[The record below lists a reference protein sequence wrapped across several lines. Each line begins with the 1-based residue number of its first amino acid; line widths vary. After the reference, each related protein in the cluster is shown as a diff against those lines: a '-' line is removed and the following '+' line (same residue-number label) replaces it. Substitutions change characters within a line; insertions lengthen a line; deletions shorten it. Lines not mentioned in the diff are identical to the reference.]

1 MNLGIRAILYSARK
15 WKKTLLVFCLL
26 LAITTLVLSGLAIA
40 DAQEEQAEEV
50 RGTTG
55 ASFTVE
61 RNLSTGGWASG
72 NSGSYSTQEF
82 ISDEMLQEIASVD
95 GIAGYDA
102 SIVSMPYY
110 FKETGDSVV
119 TTGYTNSFYTYGSI
133 NTEYN
138 DLFVSGR
145 FELVEGSH
153 ITEDM
158 TNGLIISRERA
169 EQNGLK
175 VGSKVVGI
183 NDPYTDDPEVDMEI
197 VGIFEVVADKN
208 DEATMYDAS
217 TMWDF
222 SNYAFCSKTAME
234 AMCVNYGDGNKIQE
248 ADFYVTDAAQ
258 LESVINEVQS
268 ISSINWNN
276 FIVTA
281 NDEVYQNISSS
292 LSDTTALVTT
302 LIIVI
307 TAVSMVLII
316 LILSMSIRSRKR
328 ETGIL
333 LAVGIAKPAVIL
345 QYVLGSSGLPAGVS
359 IEQAGCRHPGY
370 AVRQGGG
377 ECHRHAGALHAG
389 SHRGRRPTGGGGTG
403 VQYLDPAVKSEAD
416 LGADGVKE
424 AQYEFRNTSGFT
436 YCEKMEKD
444 AAGVLPASCHYY
456 PGVVRPCHSR
466 RPGGTG

>member
-1 MNLGIRAILYSARK
+1 MKHKTNLGIRAFLYTARK
-15 WKKTLLVFCLL
+15 WKKSLLLFCLL
-26 LAITTLVLSGLAIA
+26 LSITTLVLSGLAIA
-40 DAQEEQAEEV
+40 DAKEEQAEEL

-61 RNLSTGGWASG
+61 RNLSTGGWTSG
-72 NSGSYSTQEF
+72 AHGSYSTQEF
-82 ISDEMLQEIASVD
+82 ISDEMLQEIAAVD
-95 GIAGYDA
+95 GISGYDA

-119 TTGYTNSFYTYGSI
+119 TTGYTNSFYTYGSV

-138 DLFVSGR
+138 DLFASGR

-169 EQNGLK
+169 EQNGLE

-222 SNYAFCSKTAME
+222 SEYAFCSKAAME

-248 ADFYVTDAAQ
+248 ADFFVTDAAQ
-258 LESVINEVQS
+258 LDNVIAEVQN
-268 ISSINWNN
+268 ISSINWDH
-276 FIVTA
+276 FIISA
-281 NDEVYQNISSS
+281 NDEVYQNISSA
-292 LSDTTALVTT
+292 LSDTNTLVTT
-302 LIIVI
+302 LIVVI
-307 TAVSMVLII
+307 TVVSMVLIT
-316 LILSMSIRSRKR
+316 LILSMSIHSRKR

-333 LAVGIAKPAVIL
+333 LAVGIAKSAVIL
-345 QYVLGSSGLPAGVS
+345 QYVLETLLIAVVAFPLAYLSSKQVAGTLGTLFGKASESVIVLPEHILLVT
-359 IEQAGCRHPGY
+359 IAGCILLIM
-370 AVRQGGG
+370 AVLLSGIPAMRLKPRQI
-377 ECHRHAGALHAG
+377 L
-389 SHRGRRPTGGGGTG
+389 S
-403 VQYLDPAVKSEAD
+403 Q
-416 LGADGVKE
+416 
-424 AQYEFRNTSGFT
+424 
-436 YCEKMEKD
+436 ME
-444 AAGVLPASCHYY
+444 
-456 PGVVRPCHSR
+456 
-466 RPGGTG
+466 

>member
-15 WKKTLLVFCLL
+15 WKKTLLVFFLL

-40 DAQEEQAEEV
+40 DAQEEQAEEL
-50 RGTTG
+50 RGVTG
-55 ASFTVE
+55 TSFTVE
-61 RNLSTGGWASG
+61 RNLSTGGWTSG
-72 NSGSYSTQEF
+72 NGGSYSTQEF

-169 EQNGLK
+169 EQNGLE

-197 VGIFEVVADKN
+197 VGIFEVVADN
-208 DEATMYDAS
+208 AS

-222 SNYAFCSKTAME
+222 SNYAFCSKAAME

-345 QYVLGSSGLPAGVS
+345 QYVLETLLIAVVAFPLAYLSSKQV
-359 IEQAGCRHPGY
+359 
-370 AVRQGGG
+370 
-377 ECHRHAGALHAG
+377 AGAL
-389 SHRGRRPTGGGGTG
+389 GTPFG
-403 VQYLDPAVKSEAD
+403 K
-416 LGADGVKE
+416 
-424 AQYEFRNTSGFT
+424 
-436 YCEKMEKD
+436 
-444 AAGVLPASCHYY
+444 AAENVIVTPEHFILVAIVGGVLLVAAVLVSSISTMRLKPKQILSQME
-456 PGVVRPCHSR
+456 
-466 RPGGTG
+466 

>member
-1 MNLGIRAILYSARK
+1 MNLGLRAILYTVRK
-15 WKKTLLVFCLL
+15 WKKTLLVFCLIL
-26 LAITTLVLSGLAIA
+26 SISTLVLSGLAIA
-40 DAQEEQAEEV
+40 DAQEEQSEEL
-50 RGTTG
+50 RGVTG

-72 NSGSYSTQEF
+72 NGGSYSTQEF
-82 ISDEMLQEIASVD
+82 ISDEMLQEISSVD
-95 GIAGYDA
+95 GVAGYDG

-110 FKETGDSVV
+110 FKETGESVV

-138 DLFVSGR
+138 DLFASGR

-153 ITEDM
+153 ITENI

-175 VGSKVVGI
+175 IGSKVNGI
-183 NDPYTDDPEVDMEI
+183 NDPYTDDPEVNMEI

-222 SNYAFCSKTAME
+222 SNYAFCSKAAME

-248 ADFYVTDAAQ
+248 ADFFVTDAAQ
-258 LESVINEVQS
+258 LENVIAEVQN
-268 ISSINWNN
+268 ISSINWDN
-276 FIVTA
+276 FIISA
-281 NDEVYQNISSS
+281 NDEVYQNISSA
-292 LSDTTALVTT
+292 LSDTNTLVTT
-302 LIIVI
+302 LIVAI
-307 TAVSMVLII
+307 TVVSFVLIT

-345 QYVLGSSGLPAGVS
+345 Q
-359 IEQAGCRHPGY
+359 
-370 AVRQGGG
+370 
-377 ECHRHAGALHAG
+377 
-389 SHRGRRPTGGGGTG
+389 
-403 VQYLDPAVKSEAD
+403 
-416 LGADGVKE
+416 
-424 AQYEFRNTSGFT
+424 
-436 YCEKMEKD
+436 
-444 AAGVLPASCHYY
+444 
-456 PGVVRPCHSR
+456 
-466 RPGGTG
+466 

>member
-1 MNLGIRAILYSARK
+1 MNHKTNLGIRAFLYTARK
-15 WKKTLLVFCLL
+15 WKKSLLLFCLL
-26 LAITTLVLSGLAIA
+26 LSITTLVLSGLAIA
-40 DAQEEQAEEV
+40 DAKEEQAEEL

-61 RNLSTGGWASG
+61 RNLSTGGWTSG
-72 NSGSYSTQEF
+72 AHGSYSTQEF
-82 ISDEMLQEIASVD
+82 ISDEMLQEIAAVD
-95 GIAGYDA
+95 GISGYDA

-119 TTGYTNSFYTYGSI
+119 TTGYTNSFYTYGSV

-138 DLFVSGR
+138 DLFASGR

-169 EQNGLK
+169 EQNGLE

-222 SNYAFCSKTAME
+222 SEYAFCSKAAME

-248 ADFYVTDAAQ
+248 ADFFVTDAAQ
-258 LESVINEVQS
+258 LDNVIAEVQN
-268 ISSINWNN
+268 ISSINWDH
-276 FIVTA
+276 FIISA
-281 NDEVYQNISSS
+281 NDEVYQNISSA
-292 LSDTTALVTT
+292 LSDTNTLVTT
-302 LIIVI
+302 LIVVI
-307 TAVSMVLII
+307 TVVSMVLIT

-333 LAVGIAKPAVIL
+333 LAVGIAKSAVIL
-345 QYVLGSSGLPAGVS
+345 QYVLETLLIAVVAFPLAYLSSKQVAGTLGTLFGKASESVIVLPEHILLVT
-359 IEQAGCRHPGY
+359 IAGCILLIM
-370 AVRQGGG
+370 AVLLSGIPAMRLKPRQI
-377 ECHRHAGALHAG
+377 L
-389 SHRGRRPTGGGGTG
+389 S
-403 VQYLDPAVKSEAD
+403 Q
-416 LGADGVKE
+416 
-424 AQYEFRNTSGFT
+424 
-436 YCEKMEKD
+436 ME
-444 AAGVLPASCHYY
+444 
-456 PGVVRPCHSR
+456 
-466 RPGGTG
+466 

>member
-1 MNLGIRAILYSARK
+1 M
-15 WKKTLLVFCLL
+15 
-26 LAITTLVLSGLAIA
+26 LSGLAIA
-40 DAQEEQAEEV
+40 DAQEEQTEEV

-72 NSGSYSTQEF
+72 NGGSYSTQEF
-82 ISDEMLQEIASVD
+82 ITDEMLHEISAID
-95 GIAGYDA
+95 GVAGYDA

-138 DLFVSGR
+138 DLFASGR

-153 ITEDM
+153 ITEDI

-175 VGSKVVGI
+175 VGSKVNGI
-183 NDPYTDDPEVDMEI
+183 NDPYTDDPEVGMEI
-197 VGIFEVVADKN
+197 VGIFDVVADKD

-222 SNYAFCSKTAME
+222 SNYAFCSKAAME

-248 ADFYVTDAAQ
+248 ADFYVSDAAE
-258 LESVINEVQS
+258 LNNIIEEVQN

-276 FIVTA
+276 FIITA
-281 NDEVYQNISSS
+281 KVEVYQNISSS
-292 LSDTTALVTT
+292 LSDTGTLITT
-302 LIIVI
+302 LIVVI
-307 TAVSMVLII
+307 AVVSMVLII

-328 ETGIL
+328 EMGIL

-345 QYVLGSSGLPAGVS
+345 QYILETALIAVVAFPLAYLSSRQVAGTLGTLFGKAAENVVVTPQHFALVAVAGGILLIIAVMVSCIPALRFKPKQILS
-359 IEQAGCRHPGY
+359 Q
-370 AVRQGGG
+370 
-377 ECHRHAGALHAG
+377 
-389 SHRGRRPTGGGGTG
+389 
-403 VQYLDPAVKSEAD
+403 
-416 LGADGVKE
+416 
-424 AQYEFRNTSGFT
+424 
-436 YCEKMEKD
+436 ME
-444 AAGVLPASCHYY
+444 
-456 PGVVRPCHSR
+456 
-466 RPGGTG
+466 

>member
-1 MNLGIRAILYSARK
+1 MNLGLRAILYTVRK
-15 WKKTLLVFCLL
+15 WKKTLLVFCLIL
-26 LAITTLVLSGLAIA
+26 SISTLVLSGLAIA
-40 DAQEEQAEEV
+40 DAQEEQSEEL
-50 RGTTG
+50 RGVTG

-72 NSGSYSTQEF
+72 NGGSYSTQEF
-82 ISDEMLQEIASVD
+82 ISDEMLQEISSVD
-95 GIAGYDA
+95 GVAGYDG

-110 FKETGDSVV
+110 FKETGESVV

-138 DLFVSGR
+138 DLFASGR

-153 ITEDM
+153 ITENI

-175 VGSKVVGI
+175 IGSKVNGI
-183 NDPYTDDPEVDMEI
+183 NDPYTDDPEVNMEI

-222 SNYAFCSKTAME
+222 SNYAFCSKAAME

-248 ADFYVTDAAQ
+248 ADFFVTDAAQ
-258 LESVINEVQS
+258 LENVIAEVQN
-268 ISSINWNN
+268 ISSINWDN
-276 FIVTA
+276 FIISA
-281 NDEVYQNISSS
+281 NDEVYQNISSA
-292 LSDTTALVTT
+292 LSDTNTLVTT
-302 LIIVI
+302 LIVAI
-307 TAVSMVLII
+307 TVVSLVLIT

-345 QYVLGSSGLPAGVS
+345 QYVLETLLIAVVAFPLAYLSSKQVAGTLGTLFGKASESVIVLPEHFLLV
-359 IEQAGCRHPGY
+359 
-370 AVRQGGG
+370 AVGGG
-377 ECHRHAGALHAG
+377 ILLI
-389 SHRGRRPTGGGGTG
+389 T
-403 VQYLDPAVKSEAD
+403 AVLISSISAMRLKPKQILS
-416 LGADGVKE
+416 
-424 AQYEFRNTSGFT
+424 Q
-436 YCEKMEKD
+436 ME
-444 AAGVLPASCHYY
+444 
-456 PGVVRPCHSR
+456 
-466 RPGGTG
+466 

>member
-1 MNLGIRAILYSARK
+1 MNHKTNLGIRAFLYIARK
-15 WKKTLLVFCLL
+15 WKKSLLLFCLL
-26 LAITTLVLSGLAIA
+26 LSITTLVLSGLAIA
-40 DAQEEQAEEV
+40 DAKEEQAEEL

-61 RNLSTGGWASG
+61 RNLSTGGWTSG
-72 NSGSYSTQEF
+72 AHGSYSTQEF
-82 ISDEMLQEIASVD
+82 ISDEMLQEIAAVD
-95 GIAGYDA
+95 GISGYDA

-119 TTGYTNSFYTYGSI
+119 TTGYTNSFYTYGSV

-138 DLFVSGR
+138 DLFASGR

-169 EQNGLK
+169 EQNGLE

-222 SNYAFCSKTAME
+222 SEYAFCSKAAME

-248 ADFYVTDAAQ
+248 ADFFVTDAAQ

-268 ISSINWNN
+268 ISSINWDH

-281 NDEVYQNISSS
+281 NDEVYQNISSA
-292 LSDTTALVTT
+292 LSDTTTLVTT

-328 ETGIL
+328 EIGIL
-333 LAVGIAKPAVIL
+333 LAVGIEK
-345 QYVLGSSGLPAGVS
+345 
-359 IEQAGCRHPGY
+359 Y
-370 AVRQGGG
+370 AVLLQQMLEICLVAIVAFPMAYLTSREMAGTIGTLFGKAAENVIVTPQHFVLVGA
-377 ECHRHAGALHAG
+377 AGAGL
-389 SHRGRRPTGGGGTG
+389 
-403 VQYLDPAVKSEAD
+403 LIIAVLVSCIPVMRMKPKAILS
-416 LGADGVKE
+416 
-424 AQYEFRNTSGFT
+424 Q
-436 YCEKMEKD
+436 ME
-444 AAGVLPASCHYY
+444 
-456 PGVVRPCHSR
+456 
-466 RPGGTG
+466 